1 MCFVQS
7 FPEGR
12 ADGVRCGITSG
23 KESRRVAS
31 TNRAAFATDEW
42 NVMSFRRS
50 YFRIALAK
58 PICAASVRASVLS
71 PSAVRTNVARSASR

>member
-12 ADGVRCGITSG
+12 ADRVRCGITPG

-42 NVMSFRRS
+42 SVINFRRS
-50 YFRIALAK
+50 YFCIALAK
-58 PICAASVRASVLS
+58 PICAASPS
-71 PSAVRTNVARSASR
+71 PRRRRC